1 MDIIKYKKL
10 RINCSV
16 EQLVDV
22 FFQLN
27 NELSFD
33 GKPLID
39 GNSDEIANVITDS
52 FLDNQGNAL
61 DTLTIKTMLSSF
73 NYRSVAYKVFI
84 M

>member
-1 MDIIKYKKL
+1 MDILKYKKL
-10 RINCSV
+10 KINCST

-52 FLDNQGNAL
+52 FLDNEGNTL

-73 NYRSVAYKVFI
+73 SYRSVAYKVFI

>member
-1 MDIIKYKKL
+1 MDILKYKKL
-10 RINCSV
+10 KINCST

-52 FLDNQGNAL
+52 FLDNEGNTL
-61 DTLTIKTMLSSF
+61 DALTIKTMLSSF
-73 NYRSVAYKVFI
+73 SYRSVAYKVFI